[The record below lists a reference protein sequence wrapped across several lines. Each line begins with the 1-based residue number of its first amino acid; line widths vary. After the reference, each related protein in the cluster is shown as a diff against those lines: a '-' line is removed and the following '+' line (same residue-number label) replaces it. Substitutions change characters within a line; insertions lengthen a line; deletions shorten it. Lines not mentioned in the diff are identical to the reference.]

1 MLRRVTTC
9 LAHWVRVFFRLITR
23 RPRHDDHVDVWQGR
37 RVDVRL
43 KHPDPYQ
50 LDGDVVDDL
59 PGGTLTLRS
68 RPGR

>member
-1 MLRRVTTC
+1 MFTSRHHIASLIGTSI
-9 LAHWVRVFFRLITR
+9 FRLITR

-50 LDGDVVDDL
+50 LDGDVVDDCRAE
-59 PGGTLTLRS
+59 PS
-68 RPGR
+68 R